1 MRLILALALL
11 AASPA
16 LAQEGD
22 APARPDRRTFQPPEG
37 CTAFLTV
44 QMAACT
50 VSHHF
55 TCSADPQ
62 GWQRRVDMDEEGIAY
77 SGAIDA
83 ETQWMESYHFVP
95 GTREFLVPGPADPA
109 SFTDLTT
116 KGQDSFDFITN
127 SPEIGPTRFV
137 GQDRLIGET
146 VTIDGIQLDRTEF
159 RITAY
164 APDGSEAWSSTGN
177 EYISRDWR
185 FFLSGTSS
193 VVAGDTVE
201 STEDAPVEFIFP
213 EEPGFLS
220 VSPKHGCGLT
230 MSALDALSQGA
241 RG

>member
-1 MRLILALALL
+1 MRLVLALALL

-16 LAQEGD
+16 LAQDGE

-55 TCSADPQ
+55 TCAADPE

-83 ETQWMESYHFVP
+83 ETQWVESYHFLS
-95 GTREFLVPGPADPA
+95 GHREFLAPDPADPA
-109 SFTDLTT
+109 SFTELTST
-116 KGQDSFDFITN
+116 GKDSFDFITN
-127 SPEIGPTRFV
+127 SPEFGPTRFV

-146 VTIDGIQLDRTEF
+146 VTIDGVSLDRTEF

-185 FFLSGTSS
+185 FFLSGTNS
-193 VVAGDTVE
+193 VVAGETVE
-201 STEDAPVEFIFP
+201 ATEDAPVEFIFP
-213 EEPGFLS
+213 GEPGFLS

-230 MSALDALSQGA
+230 MSALDALSQGS